1 MVGILKPTLIYQIK
15 LPTFGRKKF
24 KRINQNIQ
32 TKLSPEIQSNALPNF
47 LNTSFSLIIMSC
59 KPILLFTQTLLL
71 LASLQSFGQF
81 KKKLKLLSKEEKNI
95 LSWDFPIQRCHAGV
109 PMGNGKQGLLI
120 WGEDSILKI
129 TIAHAGFWDRR
140 GGMELDSNLVYS
152 KIRNLLEAKNEEK
165 LKEIFGYKKVPKTN
179 IRPRQFG
186 GGLIQITL
194 PKGYKLKTANLN
206 LRSGDCELVIEKH
219 GMPKHLVKIRQH
231 AETNVA
237 TISWPLLSPKP
248 AEPELKA
255 AADFLVSEYSELG
268 IPKPEYWK
276 STVPKFDVKGIIQK
290 LPQDDLLGIACAT
303 KDRISFITS
312 GLGPDGQ
319 QGSLTGMLENLL
331 LKNEEKK
338 TEKYWSDFWKA
349 SAKINL
355 PDKDLMEM
363 VDFGLYKMAICAHP
377 SGPAMTLQ
385 GPLMEHNQI
394 PPWSND
400 YHFNINV
407 QMMYWPVMS
416 FGQLERMEPFWA
428 MIKSWLPKMK
438 ENGSLFFKNSEALFL
453 PHATDD
459 KGKMIGGFWTGMIDQ
474 GCIAWLSQLAWKY
487 YQHTGNQVFLKEI
500 AHPLLK
506 GALAGYEAELDT
518 IEPGNE
524 PFKLRLPVTVSPEFK
539 GAQMDA
545 WGVNASFQLA
555 ALHML
560 IQNLKETEMILALSP
575 NKKLDWYSKNLP
587 PYSISNGPRTLEYAQ
602 YTSKKIGIWEN
613 MDLIESHRHHS
624 HMACVYPFC
633 TVDPFD
639 STHAYV
645 IKNTYYNWSR
655 KGTGSW
661 TGWCVPWASILLSRI
676 NQPESAI
683 SMLKWGKMNFTNE
696 GRATLHDVFNPLITT
711 ASQSNEFGPRAK
723 MNGKD
728 WSEKMQ
734 LDAGFGNL
742 EAIAEIL
749 FQNRTDGL
757 YVLPVIP
764 YTWKNFSFD
773 GFRAEGGFIVGA
785 TAKNE
790 KVNEIRIRSSRK
802 SKLKLHHNLG
812 SSYKLNGKIMKGSLL
827 QADIGEN
834 EILILQPVL

>member
-1 MVGILKPTLIYQIK
+1 L
-15 LPTFGRKKF
+15 
-24 KRINQNIQ
+24 
-32 TKLSPEIQSNALPNF
+32 NA
-47 LNTSFSLIIMSC
+47 
-59 KPILLFTQTLLL
+59 
-71 LASLQSFGQF
+71 QF
-81 KKKLKLLSKEEKNI
+81 KNKLKLNSRPADKI

-120 WGEDSILKI
+120 WGEDSTLKI
-129 TIAHAGFWDRR
+129 TVAHAGFWDRR
-140 GGMELDSNLVYS
+140 GGVELDSNLVYS
-152 KIRNLLEAKNEEK
+152 KIRKLLEAKNEEK
-165 LKEIFGYKKVPKTN
+165 LKEIFGYNKMPKSN

-186 GGLIQITL
+186 GGLIQIPL

-206 LRSGDCELVIEKH
+206 LTSGDCEIVIEKK
-219 GMPKHLVKIRQH
+219 GMPHHLVKIRQH

-237 TISWPLLSPKP
+237 TISWPLLTAK
-248 AEPELKA
+248 AGEPELKA
-255 AADFLVSEYSELG
+255 AADFMILEYSDLG

-276 STVPKFDVKGIIQK
+276 STVPKFDLKGIIQK

-303 KDRISFITS
+303 KDRMSFITS
-312 GLGPDGQ
+312 GLGIDGQ
-319 QGSLTGMLENLL
+319 QGSLTGKMENLL
-331 LKNEEKK
+331 IKNEERK

-355 PDKDLMEM
+355 PDKDLMEL

-453 PHATDD
+453 PHSTDD

-474 GCIAWLSQLAWKY
+474 GCIAWVSQLAWKY

-500 AHPLLK
+500 AHPLLQ

-518 IEPGNE
+518 IDTGNE

-555 ALHML
+555 AFHNLV
-560 IQNLKETEMILALSP
+560 QNLKETEKILKLNSE
-575 NKKLDWYSKNLP
+575 KKLDWYSKNLP
-587 PYSISNGPRTLEYAQ
+587 PYSISNGPKTLEYPQ
-602 YTSKKIGIWEN
+602 YISKKIGIWEN

-624 HMACVYPFC
+624 HIASIYPFV
-633 TVDPFD
+633 TIDPFD
-639 STHAYV
+639 SVHADLV
-645 IKNTYYNWSR
+645 KNTYYNWSR

-661 TGWCVPWASILLSRI
+661 TGWCVPWASILFSRI

-683 SMLKWGKMNFTNE
+683 SILKWGKMNFTNE

-711 ASQSNEFGPRAK
+711 ALRPIVFGPREVV
-723 MNGKD
+723 NGKN

-749 FQNRTDGL
+749 FQNRKDGL
-757 YVLPVIP
+757 HILPEIP
-764 YTWKNFSFD
+764 FFWKDFSFD
-773 GFRAEGGFIVGA
+773 GLHAEGGLIVGA
-785 TAKNE
+785 TVKSG
-790 KVNEIRIRSSRK
+790 KISEIRVHCKRNTR
-802 SKLKLHHNLG
+802 LKLHHKLG
-812 SSYKLNGKIMKGSLL
+812 NNFKINGKISNGNLL
-827 QADIGEN
+827 ELDCRKD
-834 EILILQPVL
+834 EILILTNSL